1 MLRKGN
7 LLCPEV
13 FHKQNI
19 HFFLTFNL
27 SAMNTLRNKVQL
39 IGNLGTNPEI
49 RSFDNGKTVARFSLA
64 TTDSYQDATGK
75 KISETQWHNLV
86 AWGGLAKIIEKYLT
100 KGSEVAVEGKLTHRT
115 YEDKDGNKKYFTEI
129 VLHDMVMLHTRNN
142 KEE

>member
-1 MLRKGN
+1 MLQKGN

-13 FHKQNI
+13 FRKQNI
-19 HFFLTFNL
+19 NYFLTFNL

-64 TTDSYQDATGK
+64 TSDSYQDANGK

>member
-1 MLRKGN
+1 MLQKGN

-19 HFFLTFNL
+19 NYFLTFNL

>member
-1 MLRKGN
+1 
-7 LLCPEV
+7 
-13 FHKQNI
+13 
-19 HFFLTFNL
+19 
-27 SAMNTLRNKVQL
+27 MNTLRNKVQL
-39 IGNLGTNPEI
+39 IGNLGANPEI

-64 TTDSYQDATGK
+64 TTDSYQDANGK

-115 YEDKDGNKKYFTEI
+115 YEDKDGNKKYYTEV
-129 VLHDMVMLHTRNN
+129 VLHDMVMLNTRNN

>member
-1 MLRKGN
+1 MHRKGN

-19 HFFLTFNL
+19 YFFLTFNL
-27 SAMNTLRNKVQL
+27 SVMNTLRNKVQL

>member
-1 MLRKGN
+1 MLYKGN

-19 HFFLTFNL
+19 NFFLTFNL

-64 TTDSYQDATGK
+64 TSDSYQDANGK

>member
-1 MLRKGN
+1 MLYKGN

-19 HFFLTFNL
+19 NFFLTFNL

-49 RSFDNGKTVARFSLA
+49 RPFDNGKTVARFSLA
-64 TTDSYQDATGK
+64 TSDSYQDANGK

>member
-1 MLRKGN
+1 
-7 LLCPEV
+7 
-13 FHKQNI
+13 
-19 HFFLTFNL
+19 
-27 SAMNTLRNKVQL
+27 MNTLRNKVQL
-39 IGNLGTNPEI
+39 IGNLGANPEI

-64 TTDSYQDATGK
+64 TTDSYQDTNGK

-129 VLHDMVMLHTRNN
+129 ILHDMVMLHTRNI

>member
-1 MLRKGN
+1 
-7 LLCPEV
+7 
-13 FHKQNI
+13 
-19 HFFLTFNL
+19 
-27 SAMNTLRNKVQL
+27 MNTLRNKVQL
-39 IGNLGTNPEI
+39 IGNLGANPEI

-129 VLHDMVMLHTRNN
+129 VLHDMVMLHTRNI

>member
-1 MLRKGN
+1 MLQKGN

-19 HFFLTFNL
+19 NFFLTFNL

-64 TTDSYQDATGK
+64 TSDSYQDATGK

>member
-1 MLRKGN
+1 
-7 LLCPEV
+7 
-13 FHKQNI
+13 
-19 HFFLTFNL
+19 
-27 SAMNTLRNKVQL
+27 MNTLRNKVQL
-39 IGNLGTNPEI
+39 IGNLGANPEI

-86 AWGGLAKIIEKYLT
+86 AWGGLAKIIEKYLI

-115 YEDKDGNKKYFTEI
+115 YEDKDGNKKYFTEV
-129 VLHDMVMLHTRNN
+129 VLHDMVMLNTRNN